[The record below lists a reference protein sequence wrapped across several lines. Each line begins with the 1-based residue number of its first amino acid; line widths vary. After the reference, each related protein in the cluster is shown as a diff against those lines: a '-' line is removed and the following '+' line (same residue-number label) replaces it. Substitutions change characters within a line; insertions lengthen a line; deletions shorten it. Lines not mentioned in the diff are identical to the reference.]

1 MSLGQDLDVV
11 VVEFDVLALDGLV
24 EFECFVVAVEFVA
37 AVAVVVALVV
47 FAAGDDSV
55 TMLTEY
61 VVFVTFVGYLR
72 SELYLSWWLL
82 WWWHYFLL

>member
-1 MSLGQDLDVV
+1 MSLEQDLDVV

-37 AVAVVVALVV
+37 VVDALVV
-47 FAAGDDSV
+47 FAGDDSV

-61 VVFVTFVGYLR
+61 VEFVTFVGYLW
-72 SELYLSWWLL
+72 SELYLSWWLM

>member
-1 MSLGQDLDVV
+1 MSLEQDLDVV
-11 VVEFDVLALDGLV
+11 VVVFDVLALDGLV

-37 AVAVVVALVV
+37 AVVVALVV
-47 FAAGDDSV
+47 FAGGDSV

-72 SELYLSWWLL
+72 SE
-82 WWWHYFLL
+82 

>member
-1 MSLGQDLDVV
+1 MSLEQDLDVV

-37 AVAVVVALVV
+37 VVDALVV
-47 FAAGDDSV
+47 FAGDDSV

-61 VVFVTFVGYLR
+61 VEFVTFVGYLR
-72 SELYLSWWLL
+72 SELYLSWRLM